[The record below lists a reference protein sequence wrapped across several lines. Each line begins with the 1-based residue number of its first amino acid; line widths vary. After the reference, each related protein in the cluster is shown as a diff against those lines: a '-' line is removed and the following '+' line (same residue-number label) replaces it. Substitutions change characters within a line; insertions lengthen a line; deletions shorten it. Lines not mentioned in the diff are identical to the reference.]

1 MPTSRRD
8 MVGLVVLLVAVLTT
22 HGALAQNVGGFP
34 FDRFSFTV
42 GSFYETTD
50 TDFRLDASTNH
61 VGTPITLEKDLGLD
75 DSGQLLRLSAEWLP
89 FERHQFGVAY
99 YDLSRDRRRTL
110 DREFEF
116 NGTVFPVNAS
126 LESESDFKFA
136 DLLYTY
142 WAVKTPRGG
151 LGLGLGASWVSIDMH
166 LRAQVATPGGGGMA
180 SRDASGSTDLPVPL
194 LGIEGRYTLTPRLL
208 IAGDVRALPN
218 VTIGEYE
225 ANALL
230 YGVRLE
236 YRFSRHFG
244 LGAAWNSFNVDAD
257 VNREKFHGS
266 LDFTIEGAQAFLRV
280 AL

>member
-1 MPTSRRD
+1 MPTSCRE
-8 MVGLVVLLVAVLTT
+8 MVGLAMLLVAVLATP
-22 HGALAQNVGGFP
+22 GALAQDVGGFP

-50 TDFRLDASTNH
+50 TDLRLDASTNH
-61 VGTPITLEKDLGLD
+61 MGTPITLEKDLGLD

-99 YDLSRDRRRTL
+99 YDLSRERRRTL

-116 NGTVFPVNAS
+116 NGTVFPINAS

-136 DLLYTY
+136 EILYTY

-166 LRAQVATPGGGGMA
+166 LRAQVATPGGGGTA
-180 SRDASGSTDLPVPL
+180 TRDAKGSTDLPVPL
-194 LGIEGRYTLTPRLL
+194 LGIEGRYALTPRLL

-218 VTIGEYE
+218 VTIGDYE

-230 YGVRLE
+230 YGARLE
-236 YRFSRHFG
+236 WRFSRHFG

-257 VNREKFHGS
+257 VDRDKFHGS

-280 AL
+280 AM